1 MTDPPLTPVE
11 CGTGILLDVL
21 ETHAEI
27 PHIQEAVGPEV
38 GFWISAWLLMREAG
52 DSCVHFSRSCHIFCY
67 HHRFAFFC
75 RET

>member
-27 PHIQEAVGPEV
+27 PHIQEAEGRGMGSEFAMASYARGRRAVYTLPGVLPY
-38 GFWISAWLLMREAG
+38 FLLPALI
-52 DSCVHFSRSCHIFCY
+52 CIFLP
-67 HHRFAFFC
+67 
-75 RET
+75 